1 MPAGLIE
8 RSWLWR
14 RWAVFSS
21 LAVCDVAI
29 LYLMVFGTD
38 SRLNED
44 IANGVILLMG
54 AIVNGYVFGGI
65 WDDKNKG
72 KEVIAHTAVAQSE
85 PSTTETKVDVTQ

>member
-1 MPAGLIE
+1 MNKLIE

-21 LAVCDVAI
+21 LGVCDIAI
-29 LYLMVFGTD
+29 FWLMIFGPDTA
-38 SRLNED
+38 LNRD

-65 WDDKNKG
+65 WDDRNKG
-72 KEVIAHTAVAQSE
+72 QEVIAHQATTQSD
-85 PSTTETKVDVTQ
+85 PSNISVEVKP

>member
-1 MPAGLIE
+1 MGSWFAE

-21 LAVCDVAI
+21 LAVCDAGI
-29 LYLMVFGTD
+29 LYLMVWGSD
-38 SRLNED
+38 DRLRQD
-44 IANGVILLMG
+44 IANGLILLVG

-72 KEVIAHTAVAQSE
+72 KEAIAHKAVEQSD
-85 PSTTETKVDVTQ
+85 PATTDVEIKP

>member
-1 MPAGLIE
+1 MEKLIE

-21 LAVCDVAI
+21 LAVCDATI
-29 LYLMVFGTD
+29 FYLMIFGVDTA
-38 SRLNED
+38 LNRD

-65 WDDKNKG
+65 WDDRNKG
-72 KEVIAHTAVAQSE
+72 KEAIASQA
-85 PSTTETKVDVTQ
+85 VTQSDAVNVEVKQ